1 MIKISHR
8 KMLLCVSASAGAL
21 LGFPVSAQAQGFAGD
36 PAFSDD
42 ASGGEIVV
50 TARRRE
56 ESLQDV
62 PIAVTAIS
70 SDALDLSGAQD
81 ITAISQSTPSVTL
94 ENSRATGSTLSAF
107 IRGVGQQDPVAG
119 FEQGVGIY
127 LDDVYFNRPQGALLD
142 IYDVERIEI
151 LRGPQGTLYGR
162 NTIGGAVKYVT
173 RRIRADKATFRAK
186 LAYGS
191 YNQMDAV
198 ASVTAPVSDTLR
210 VGATVATLS
219 RDGFGTNLTTGKD
232 NYDKAVFGAR
242 GTVEWEPADGLLF
255 RLSGDYT
262 HDTSQPR
269 HGYRML
275 PGLTQPKLLKGK
287 YDTTA
292 GITRRGPYSENDVE
306 AWGSQMSVDWTV
318 APDWRIR
325 SITAYREDDTRSPVD
340 VDSTPLNSFDIPIVY
355 TNWQFSQELQL
366 LYEGD
371 SLALVAGVY
380 YLDANALTAFDSVFQ
395 VVTQFTM
402 GDVDTKAWAV
412 FGEATWDM
420 TDSLSLTLG
429 GRYTRDKRTSH
440 VQREF
445 FLGDSSPYFGGTG
458 ASITLPV
465 VVDGVEVVPTFNGTR
480 TDSAFTPRAILA
492 WKPVE
497 EVNFYGSYSRGFKG
511 GGFDP
516 RGDFGNPD
524 VRQGFR
530 PEFVDSYEVGAKT
543 SFLNGRV
550 TANTAFFYADYTDVQ
565 IPGSVVVEG
574 PPVAFV
580 GTLTN
585 AGKARIYGVEF
596 EGAAQLSDSLRANIS
611 FAHNNAA
618 YTRFIVNNVNVARD
632 RDVQNTP
639 AWMGSGGLTYSV
651 PIGSGRFSL
660 TGSASYRGKTQQFE
674 VAMPLIDQKGY
685 WLFDAGAQW
694 VADSDRVRIGL
705 YGRNLSDKRYITSG
719 YYFPGAATDNSVTAY
734 YGNPRTVTAS
744 VEFRF

>member
-1 MIKISHR
+1 MINIHHR
-8 KMLLCVSASAGAL
+8 KILFCAGASAAAL
-21 LGFPVSAQAQGFAGD
+21 LGPSVWAQDAAAG
-36 PAFSDD
+36 PAAASSDSWGD
-42 ASGGEIVV
+42 EIVV

-70 SDALDLSGAQD
+70 ADQLDLSGAQD

-94 ENSRATGSTLSAF
+94 ENSRATGSTLTAF

-142 IYDVERIEI
+142 IYDVERVEI

-186 LAYGS
+186 FAYGS

-198 ASVTAPVSDTLR
+198 ASVTTPVSDTLR
-210 VGATVATLS
+210 IGATVATLN
-219 RDGFGTNLTTGKD
+219 RDGFGTNLTTGKE
-232 NYDKAVFGAR
+232 NYNKVVFGAR
-242 GTVEWEPADGLLF
+242 GTVEWEPAEGLLV

-269 HGYRML
+269 AGYRML
-275 PGLTQPKLLKGK
+275 PGIAQPTPLKGK
-287 YDTTA
+287 HDTTA
-292 GITRRGPYSENDVE
+292 GITQRGPFSENDVE
-306 AWGSQMSVDWTV
+306 AWGGQMSVDWTV

-340 VDSTPLNSFDIPIVY
+340 VDSTTLNSFDIPIVY

-371 SLALVAGVY
+371 RLALVAGVY

-395 VVTQFTM
+395 TFTQFTL

-420 TDSLSLTLG
+420 TDNLSLTLG
-429 GRYTRDKRTSH
+429 GRYTRDKRSSH

-445 FLGDSSPYFGGTG
+445 FLGGGSPYFGGTG
-458 ASITLPV
+458 PSITAPV
-465 VVDGVEVVPTFNGTR
+465 VVDGVQVVPKFDGTR

-497 EVNFYGSYSRGFKG
+497 EVNLYGSYSRGFKG

-524 VRQGFR
+524 IRQGFR
-530 PEFVDSYEVGAKT
+530 PEFVNSYEVGAKT

-565 IPGSVVVEG
+565 IPGSVFVEG
-574 PPVAFV
+574 SPPAFV

-596 EGAAQLSDSLRANIS
+596 EGAAQLTDALRANLS

-618 YTRFIVNNVNVARD
+618 YTRFMVNNVNVARD

-639 AWMGSGGLTYSV
+639 DWMGSGALTYSV
-651 PIGSGRFSL
+651 PLGSGRFSL

-674 VAMPLIDQKGY
+674 VAMPLIDQDGY

-694 VADSDRVRIGL
+694 VSDDDRVRIGL
-705 YGRNLSDKRYITSG
+705 NGRNLADKRYISSG
-719 YYFPGAATDNSVTAY
+719 YYFPGIAADNSVTAY